1 MKNFQNQNMN
11 SALKMSKTTIN
22 QQAIKNHSLEINQ
35 EKPSNKSIVFY
46 FFVVPLV
53 IVIAIALAIRISKN
67 RRFFKNNYNIWN
79 LDRRSQEKYNL
90 NRLIDPQKQG
100 FNRLPNEENSEC
112 EAENSDSEVEE
123 FNRDEN
129 TVTIGKV

>member
-1 MKNFQNQNMN
+1 MN

-53 IVIAIALAIRISKN
+53 IVIAIALVIRISKN